1 MTWKPNRW
9 IALVLNIVLTPAG
22 LLYVGNGRWAFYY
35 ALMSLALVFA
45 AFFLLDG
52 GKDSGLL
59 IGSFNIL
66 ILVSATIHSYQIA
79 NRYDSKTPRPWYSH
93 WYGIAAVYIA
103 CITPVI
109 LVRTFF
115 FEPFKLPSASM
126 APSFPKH
133 TQVIITK
140 FGFGNYGTYG
150 ISVLKTKPHK
160 ALYHGDVIVFSYPR
174 EENLDYMKRVIG
186 LPGDTL
192 EYRYKQLW
200 INGKPVMQSNPST
213 LSDAGITGEITHYDV
228 FSEAFGTEK
237 WKIQNIHDLPG
248 NDFKTTVP
256 QHMYFVM
263 GDNRD
268 QSNDSRFW
276 GYVPE
281 SAIKGKVI
289 LSF

>member
-1 MTWKPNRW
+1 MTWQPNRW
-9 IALVLNIVLTPAG
+9 IAIALNIVLIPAG
-22 LLYVGNGRWAFYY
+22 LLYVGNGRWALYY

-52 GKDSGLL
+52 GKDAGLL
-59 IGSFNIL
+59 IGLFNIL
-66 ILVSATIHSYQIA
+66 ILVSTTIHTYRIA
-79 NRYDSKTPRPWYSH
+79 GQYDPSTLRPWYSH
-93 WYGIAAVYIA
+93 WYGIAAIYLTLIIPIV
-103 CITPVI
+103 
-109 LVRTFF
+109 LVRAFF

-150 ISVLKTKPHK
+150 FSVLKTKPSK
-160 ALYHGDVIVFSYPR
+160 ALHHGDVIVFSYPR
-174 EENLDYMKRVIG
+174 EANLDYMKRVIG
-186 LPGDTL
+186 LPRDTI

-200 INGKPVMQSNPST
+200 INGKPVVQSNPST
-213 LSDAGITGEITHYDV
+213 LSNTEITGEVTHYDV
-228 FSEAFGTEK
+228 FSEALGTEK
-237 WKIQNIHDLPG
+237 WKIQNIHNLPE
-248 NDFKTTVP
+248 NNFKITVP
-256 QHMYFVM
+256 EHMYFVM